1 MITRCRSD
9 DNERAHRCCHLMN
22 QVENIE
28 DVPDIHY
35 TYNWLGEASRK
46 NCPFPGGS
54 GPYSFPWGSGPLPL
68 VHGSLGSPK
77 R

>member
-28 DVPDIHY
+28 DMPDIHY

-46 NCPFPGGS
+46 IALSQGDLAPTPSPGDPD
-54 GPYSFPWGSGPLPL
+54 PYP
-68 VHGSLGSPK
+68 
-77 R
+77 

>member
-28 DVPDIHY
+28 DMPDIHY
-35 TYNWLGEASRK
+35 TYNWLGEAS
-46 NCPFPGGS
+46 
-54 GPYSFPWGSGPLPL
+54 
-68 VHGSLGSPK
+68 
-77 R
+77 